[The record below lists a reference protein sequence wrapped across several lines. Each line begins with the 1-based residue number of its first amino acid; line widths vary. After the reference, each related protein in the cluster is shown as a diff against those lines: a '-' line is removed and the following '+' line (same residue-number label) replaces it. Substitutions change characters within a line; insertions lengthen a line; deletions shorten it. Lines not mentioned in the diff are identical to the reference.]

1 MEVRI
6 YAILTINLKN
16 KYICLV
22 GLVVQSCLFIA
33 ALWSPVDAPACD
45 KFLFCH
51 LP

>member
-6 YAILTINLKN
+6 NAILTINLKKN

-22 GLVVQSCLFIA
+22 GLVVLSCLFVA
-33 ALWSPVDAPACD
+33 ALWLPVDVPACD

-51 LP
+51 